1 MILLFVRFRYFPR
14 KLTHSIYIVL
24 ATFNGA
30 EFLAEQIDSLIAQT
44 EARWTLL
51 VRDDGSSDDT
61 VRIIED
67 YAQKDDRIQMA
78 VNSGI
83 RPCSALGNFTAL
95 LAIAYEAGAEY
106 VFFCDQDDVWEPQK
120 LERMLA
126 GLKQL
131 EGQGLAPGLLHH
143 DLIVVNGSLELIAES
158 FIALMQLKPGDQKNP
173 QRLLSRNEVT
183 GCAMACN
190 RALLEIALP
199 VSNQAVMH
207 DWWLALFAG
216 YFGRLAFMPDKLVK
230 YRQHGDNAIG
240 AKSFWHA
247 LNPFTN
253 WVSGWRRGDKDF
265 LESVQQA
272 KAFRGAM
279 DERFDKTSEAFL
291 ALDLYCGLVDATRWQ
306 RLKTLRQCG
315 LSRSHWVLNVV
326 MVMRMLLLPRASV

>member
-1 MILLFVRFRYFPR
+1 MVLLFVWFRYFPR
-14 KLTHSIYIVL
+14 KLNPSIYIVL

-30 EFLAEQIDSLIAQT
+30 EFLSEQIDSLIAQT
-44 EARWTLL
+44 ESRWTLL

-61 VRIIED
+61 VELIED
-67 YAQKDDRIQMA
+67 YVQKDNRIQLV
-78 VNSGI
+78 VNGGI
-83 RPCSALGNFTAL
+83 RPCSALGNFSAL
-95 LAIAYEAGAEY
+95 LSSAYEAGADY

-126 GLKQL
+126 CLNQL
-131 EGQGLAPGLLHH
+131 EEQGMAPGLLHH
-143 DLIVVNGSLELIAES
+143 DLIVVNRSLELMADS
-158 FIALMQLKPGDQKNP
+158 FIDLMQLKPADQENP

-199 VSNQAVMH
+199 ISDKAVMH
-207 DWWLALFAG
+207 DWWLALFAA
-216 YFGRLAFMPDKLVK
+216 YFGRLAFMPNKLVK
-230 YRQHGDNAIG
+230 YRQHDDNAIG

-253 WVSGWRRGDKDF
+253 WYAGWRRGDKDF

-272 KAFRGAM
+272 RAFRAAM
-279 DERFDKTSEAFL
+279 DKRFDKASEDFL
-291 ALDLYCGLVDATRWQ
+291 ALELYCGLVEATRWQ

-315 LSRSHWVLNVV
+315 LWRSHWVLNIVI
-326 MVMRMLLLPRASV
+326 VMRMLLLPRASG

>member
-1 MILLFVRFRYFPR
+1 LVLLYVQFRYFSR
-14 KLTHSIYIVL
+14 KLNSSIYIIL

-30 EFLAEQIDSLIAQT
+30 EFLAAQIDSLIVQT
-44 EARWTLL
+44 ETRWTLL

-61 VRIIED
+61 VRIIEE

-78 VNSGI
+78 IHGGAY
-83 RPCSALGNFTAL
+83 PCSALGNFSAL
-95 LAIAYEAGAEY
+95 LATVYEAGAEY

-120 LERMLA
+120 LERMLVCLA
-126 GLKQL
+126 EL

-143 DLIVVNGSLELIAES
+143 DLIVVNESLELIADS
-158 FIALMQLKPGDQKNP
+158 FVALMQLKPADEQTP

-199 VSNQAVMH
+199 ISDQAVMH
-207 DWWLALFAG
+207 DWWLALCAG
-216 YFGRLAFMPDKLVK
+216 YFGHLAFVPDRLVK
-230 YRQHGDNAIG
+230 YRQHGDNTIG

-253 WVSGWRRGDKDF
+253 WVAGWRRGNKDF

-272 KAFRGAM
+272 RAFRYAM
-279 DERFDKTSEAFL
+279 DDRFDKGSEAFA
-291 ALDLYCGLVDATRWQ
+291 ALDLYCGLVAETRWQ

-315 LSRSHWVLNVV
+315 LWRSHWVLNVV
-326 MVMRMLLLPRASV
+326 MVLRMLLLPRASD